1 MDKKKSIMILLLSFG
16 IVGIYGFP
24 YMKGTF
30 YNVMKSA
37 LELSDFQLSR
47 IWSVFGTVGMLS
59 YVGGG
64 YFTDRIS
71 PKRILITA
79 LMASS
84 ILHLYVSFI
93 PSYFVLLVISGLMG
107 LTAVFAFFPASSKV
121 LSCLGNEHD
130 AGVVFGIYYSLE
142 GLGGMIVNLAGS
154 RMFAITGDEMQTF
167 TLIVRIYA
175 LLNLIAAVGI
185 YFKFSEIEM
194 TNIQGN
200 QVSFSEIKNVFRNK
214 QVWLIAGITLCNFW
228 LYCSLTYITPYLT
241 DVYGISNENTLI
253 YGIIRVNI
261 LTVLAAILFGKL
273 ADKRRSAL
281 EVIWKIMP
289 VQGIVLGFLIGNEF
303 TFRIDILSIVLT
315 MAYAFIA
322 TGVKT
327 ICLVLISESEFPML
341 IVGTVI
347 GVVSFIGYS
356 PDAFLYPIAGKLL
369 ETYQEQGY
377 FYLFMICLLTVIAS
391 ILCCRALWKVRRD
404 DHEKRGIGVSDI
416 TRV

>member
-1 MDKKKSIMILLLSFG
+1 
-16 IVGIYGFP
+16 
-24 YMKGTF
+24 
-30 YNVMKSA
+30 
-37 LELSDFQLSR
+37 
-47 IWSVFGTVGMLS
+47 
-59 YVGGG
+59 
-64 YFTDRIS
+64 
-71 PKRILITA
+71 
-79 LMASS
+79 
-84 ILHLYVSFI
+84 
-93 PSYFVLLVISGLMG
+93 
-107 LTAVFAFFPASSKV
+107 
-121 LSCLGNEHD
+121 
-130 AGVVFGIYYSLE
+130 
-142 GLGGMIVNLAGS
+142 MIVNLAGS